1 MNFTY
6 WTGFSKRRNSTA
18 KPATTGTDK
27 SCELKEDTSITA
39 PTIKLQGHSYFN
51 VTYGYIADFGRYYF
65 VRDIRTVGPMT
76 EIDLIVD
83 VLATY
88 KSDIMATSQ
97 YVERASYPTTGK
109 NVPDPLNPPTN
120 SVEIDDTLLMSL
132 TDNIIDW
139 DAQNSLIKDHFI
151 MGVVG
156 KSGVEYWSLNWSQLS
171 NVFDN
176 VFSLSFI
183 QQFTSQFYDYRDC
196 ILSLKRVTYN
206 PTGDTGQQIYLGEH
220 GLVDSNNNPITATAL
235 NTSPIVDDS
244 GLQLVSFE
252 ADGHLNARTYPY
264 YPPYTSAAI
273 YLPFVGIVPLDVHS
287 IRASKVGVKV
297 RVDKYTAD
305 IVYEVY
311 TDDDIT
317 LGTYYGNCGAD
328 LPIAA
333 QSYNPSALVSG
344 AIQVGGGLAAAAI
357 GSPVAGLGVASIGA
371 GVAGITEGARIH
383 SEVNGAISSFIGGY
397 IRQSVHV
404 FTYTHEPMNW
414 DLENMKATQGVIVD
428 EQVSLSS
435 ITGYVQCRNA
445 HVATTGTE
453 SEKSE
458 LEALLNG
465 GIFLE

>member
-6 WTGFSKRRNSTA
+6 WTGYSKRRNSTA
-18 KPATTGTDK
+18 KPATTGTDAA
-27 SCELKEDTSITA
+27 CVLKEDTSITA
-39 PTIKLQGHSYFN
+39 PTIKLQGHTFFN

-65 VRDIRTVGPMT
+65 IRDIRTVGSMT
-76 EIDLIVD
+76 EIDLTVD

-88 KSDIMATSQ
+88 ESNIRATSQ
-97 YVERASYPTTGK
+97 YVERASYPTAGK

-120 SVEIDDTLLMSL
+120 SVNVDSTLIMSL
-132 TDNIIDW
+132 TDNVIDW
-139 DAQNSLIKDHFI
+139 DAQNNLIKDHFI

-156 KSGVEYWSLNWSQLS
+156 KTGVEYWSLNWTELS
-171 NVFDN
+171 NVFDK
-176 VFSLSFI
+176 VFSLTYL

-206 PTGDTGQQIYLGEH
+206 PTGDPGQQIYLGEH
-220 GLVDSNNNPITATAL
+220 GLVDSNSNPITATAL
-235 NTSPIVDDS
+235 NSNPIKDDS
-244 GLQLVSFE
+244 GLKLIGFE
-252 ADGHLNARTYPY
+252 ADGHLNIRTYPY
-264 YPPYTSAAI
+264 FPPYTTAAI

-305 IVYEVY
+305 LVYEVY
-311 TDDDIT
+311 TDDDVT

-333 QSYNPSALVSG
+333 QNYNPSALVSG
-344 AIQVGGGLAAAAI
+344 AIQIAGGIAAAAT
-357 GSPVAGLGVASIGA
+357 GSPVAGMGVASIGS
-371 GVAGITEGARIH
+371 GIAGITEGAKIH
-383 SEVNGAISSFIGGY
+383 TEVNGAISSFIGGY
-397 IRQSVHV
+397 IRQSIYVY
-404 FTYTHEPMNW
+404 TYTHEPSNW
-414 DLENMKATQGVIVD
+414 NIDNMKSTQGVLVM
-428 EQVSLSS
+428 EEVSLSS

-445 HVATTGTE
+445 HVATPGTD

-465 GIFLE
+465 GIFLV